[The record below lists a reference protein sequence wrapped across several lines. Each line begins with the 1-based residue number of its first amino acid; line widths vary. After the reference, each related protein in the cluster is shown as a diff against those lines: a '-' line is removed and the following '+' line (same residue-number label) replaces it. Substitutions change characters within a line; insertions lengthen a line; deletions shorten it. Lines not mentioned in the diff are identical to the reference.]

1 MAILLIISTGGL
13 TYLNE
18 MDSIIPQVEAKALPP
33 PDLDNL
39 LWNQTYGGTSEDRG
53 YSVLAASD
61 GGYIIAG
68 STGSF
73 SGPFGA
79 GESDVYL
86 VKTNSEGNMLWSQ
99 TYGGTDDEYGRSVQ
113 VASDGGYIIAGET
126 YSFGAGRADI
136 YLVRIGPKVTTTT
149 VTSTTITTST
159 RTTTATLAVTETV
172 TSQAATQTI
181 TTTVTKSVTKEVTVT
196 GDSASEGQEGNDLSS
211 YSAIGIGIVIA
222 GLLIAAAIYMR
233 KSG

>member
-73 SGPFGA
+73 SGP
-79 GESDVYL
+79 
-86 VKTNSEGNMLWSQ
+86 
-99 TYGGTDDEYGRSVQ
+99 
-113 VASDGGYIIAGET
+113 
-126 YSFGAGRADI
+126 FGAGRADI